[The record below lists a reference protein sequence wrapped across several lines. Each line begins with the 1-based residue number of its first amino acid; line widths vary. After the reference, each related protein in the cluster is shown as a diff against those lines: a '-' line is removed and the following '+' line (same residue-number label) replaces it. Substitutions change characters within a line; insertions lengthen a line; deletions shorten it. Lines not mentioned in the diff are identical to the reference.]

1 MDWQI
6 TAILAVFVSVL
17 ISVLLLM
24 LSRFFDFKML
34 EQSAK
39 AELVFA
45 ASSLFVVM
53 LLIITVNEGA
63 RVGLA
68 ITEEMYVY
76 TYNNQYLHYTEIDPI
91 TNARTDKVLD
101 STFFDVNQYSLI
113 DIMILYMRS
122 IMYCTED
129 IGVWVYRVSMIM
141 HWGSS
146 ITQDVFMSFP
156 MSGWSFGGFAQITDN
171 LLNTIY
177 FMELIN
183 FLQIYILRFVDIF
196 ALPIMLPIGIVLRAF
211 PPTRGAGAYTIAIA
225 IGLYLVYP
233 LAYLFIVFSS
243 PYPNLCAT
251 PQIPEPIGLGE
262 NSKAGLGSQ
271 LMLWIRAFQWDIID
285 LLNKTSD
292 LINALLMNLCFFPFV
307 ALAIAM
313 TFIQFS
319 TGLFGANIPEI
330 GRGLMKLI

>member
-1 MDWQI
+1 MGWEI
-6 TAILAVFVSVL
+6 LSILAVF
-17 ISVLLLM
+17 ISALLSTLLLM

-45 ASSLFVVM
+45 ASSLFVVIM
-53 LLIITVNEGA
+53 LIATVQFGA
-63 RVGLA
+63 NVGMNIA
-68 ITEEMYVY
+68 KEMYVY
-76 TYNNQYLHYTEIDPI
+76 TYNNQYLHYTEIDPV
-91 TNARTDKVLD
+91 TNQPTPKELD
-101 STFFDVNQYSLI
+101 LSFFDANRYSLI

-122 IMYCTED
+122 VMYCTED
-129 IGVWVYRVSMIM
+129 IGIWLYRISMIL

-156 MSGWSFGGFAQITDN
+156 MSGWSFGGLAQTTDN
-171 LLNTIY
+171 FLNIIY

-183 FLQIYILRFVDIF
+183 FLQIYILRFVDAF
-196 ALPIMLPIGIVLRAF
+196 ALVLIPVGIVLRAF
-211 PPTRGAGAYTIAIA
+211 PPTRGAGAYIIAVS

-233 LAYLFIVFSS
+233 LAYLFVVFSS

-251 PQIPEPIGLGE
+251 PQIPEPVGIGE

-271 LMLWIRAFQWDIID
+271 LVLWMRAFQNDILD
-285 LLNKTSD
+285 LFNKTSD
-292 LINALLMNLCFFPFV
+292 LINALLINLCFFPFL